1 MYRTSSSFLKG
12 IAALTCLL
20 GILCP
25 YLLSHFSLNFAD
37 EPYQI
42 LNAFEYEKN
51 PQAPLTSCIS
61 TIWGGVFG
69 WSLISFR
76 YLAATISNITL
87 ILGGGYLYK
96 HCRKINL
103 TLFTVGFSAFLL
115 SLVQQKSYL
124 YGWDIFSNLFIVCN
138 LIILLSFYKRESI
151 KKLILLSLFT
161 SCAILCR
168 IPNVVI
174 LPIIAFLIFISTN
187 VRTLRHI
194 LTYLLFS
201 IVFIFLWVVL
211 LYGNLSEFISSIEA
225 NKIDSHSINAIFNYY
240 IHDLI
245 RNIKTYSMCGSVF
258 IAIWLT
264 KYFKTRRPTTALIFL
279 IGFLTMFYPL
289 FIVRATDA
297 YNGGINSYLSA
308 LFLIFLTYLLI
319 KSEDLSKIHKQHL
332 RLVLLTLAIFS
343 FIPTMGSNTGVFKA
357 LNASIYPL
365 LIAIGYKYAG
375 YSIRFFSIII
385 IGCIMLYAPLNK
397 RIVLFQ
403 DKGVA
408 FTTCKL
414 THPDLKR
421 IWTTPKNSEYISKSL
436 TLVQKH
442 LSDNQ
447 HILILGDDAN
457 RFMFEYL
464 LRSRTKFSRHMWS
477 EHLLDN
483 TDYIKEVEK
492 YLKTDCNPTQTSI
505 LVVKRNDGIKSLTE
519 ETLNRF
525 NWKLVDGTDRISIY
539 MYSNDTI
546 TQ

>member
-1 MYRTSSSFLKG
+1 M
-12 IAALTCLL
+12 
-20 GILCP
+20 
-25 YLLSHFSLNFAD
+25 
-37 EPYQI
+37 
-42 LNAFEYEKN
+42 
-51 PQAPLTSCIS
+51 
-61 TIWGGVFG
+61 GGVFG

-76 YLAATISNITL
+76 YLAATISNITI
-87 ILGGGYLYK
+87 ILGGVYLYK
-96 HCRKINL
+96 NCRKINL
-103 TLFTVGFSAFLL
+103 TLFTVGISAFLL

-138 LIILLSFYKRESI
+138 LIILLSLYKRESI
-151 KKLILLSLFT
+151 KKLLLLSFCT

-174 LPIIAFLIFISTN
+174 LPIIAFLIFISVN
-187 VRTLRHI
+187 VKAFQSV

-211 LYGNLSEFISSIEA
+211 LYGNSSEFISSIKA
-225 NKIDSHSINAIFNYY
+225 NKIDSHSINIIFNYY
-240 IHDLI
+240 VYDLI

-264 KYFKTRRPTTALIFL
+264 KYFKTKRPTTALIFL
-279 IGFLTMFYPL
+279 IGFITMFYPL
-289 FIVRATDA
+289 FIIRATDA

-319 KSEDLSKIHKQHL
+319 KSKGSSEIYQRHL

-385 IGCIMLYAPLNK
+385 IGSIILYAPLNK

-414 THPDLKR
+414 THPDLKQ
-421 IWTTPKNSEYISKSL
+421 IWTTPENSEYISKSL

-477 EHLLDN
+477 ERLLDN
-483 TDYIKEVEK
+483 TAYIKELEK
-492 YLKTDCNPTQTSI
+492 YLKTDCNPTQTTI
-505 LVVKRNDGIKSLTE
+505 LVVKRDDGIKSLTE
-519 ETLNRF
+519 EALKRF
-525 NWKLVDGTDRISIY
+525 NWKLVDSTNRILIY
-539 MYSNDTI
+539 VYPDAVFTP
-546 TQ
+546 